1 MSRANWA
8 ARRCPKYPAA
18 DKPKDILV
26 TNAIAMAHECESV
39 SAGTHTCTPS
49 CPTETS
55 PAGTLMMHTSIMFFH
70 TRYSNVIIYI

>member
-26 TNAIAMAHECESV
+26 TNAIATWRT
-39 SAGTHTCTPS
+39 SANRSRLARIHVLLAAQRRQVRR
-49 CPTETS
+49 E
-55 PAGTLMMHTSIMFFH
+55 L
-70 TRYSNVIIYI
+70 